1 MNKMSEILLSLYS
14 LFLIYIGYEYIAW
27 NDFTVYSLAKLLILV
42 FIFMSQFIVHK
53 GIYRRFIKEKIDSA
67 YHISLRT
74 ITGIYGVLMAIYLM
88 FIPISFGIDNITII
102 FIVTLI
108 YLTICFSI
116 IHAGEVAER
125 QKNL

>member
-1 MNKMSEILLSLYS
+1 MNKMTKILLSLYS
-14 LFLIYIGYEYIAW
+14 LFLIYIGYEYIDW
-27 NDFTVYSLAKLLILV
+27 STFTVYSLAKLLILV

-53 GIYRRFIKEKIDSA
+53 GIYRKFIKEKIDSA
-67 YHISLRT
+67 YHISLKT
-74 ITGIYGVLMAIYLM
+74 ITGIYGILMAIYLI

-102 FIVTLI
+102 FVATLI
-108 YLTICFSI
+108 YLTISFSI